1 MKQQGTRRDRVV
13 KVTQVIEVLNEML
26 ARHVSDDEVLV
37 YVSRSGP
44 VDLGRLDPRT
54 TSEVRGPDFAARIK
68 TLRRLPDSVA
78 IYDQLRLLLDCRV
91 DLAHQIPISNARLD
105 DVFDAAEECCRH
117 LAEPRFLLQISE
129 LRRQPMLSQFEE
141 RLQVADDR
149 AERLQS
155 IVAGHERGQRIS
167 FAIISGLIDMAVLQS
182 EGWLGRQVRAWRT
195 ATAHPAGPASWERHF
210 RVEVEPGLHAEKST
224 ILYLPI
230 APKGAA

>member
-1 MKQQGTRRDRVV
+1 MKL
-13 KVTQVIEVLNEML
+13 TQVIDVLNEMF
-26 ARHVSDDEVLV
+26 ARHVSDNEVLI
-37 YVSRSGP
+37 YVSKSGP
-44 VDLGRLDPRT
+44 VELAPQDPRT
-54 TSEVRGPDFAARIK
+54 SSEVRGPDCAARIK
-68 TLRRLPDSVA
+68 TLRQRPDSGA
-78 IYDQLRLLLDCRV
+78 IYDQLSLLLERRV
-91 DLAHQIPISNARLD
+91 ELAHQIPISNAKLD
-105 DVFDAAEECCRH
+105 RVFDAAEECCRH
-117 LAEPRFLLQISE
+117 LEEPGFHQQIVE

-141 RLQVADDR
+141 RLQLADDR
-149 AERLQS
+149 AGRLQS